1 MRLFSR
7 RPALLGALLGWLL
20 LAGNSQADSLQPTHE
35 FTLDNGLRVIV
46 REDHRAPVVVSQL
59 WYRVGSSDEPPGLTG
74 ISHALE
80 HMMFKGSERVA
91 PGQASRL
98 LSQLGAQENAFTSRD
113 YTAYYQIIGRDQLA
127 IALELEAERMHRLSL
142 PEDEFLREMEVI
154 REERRLRVDD
164 NPNGLAWERFSTQA
178 WMASP
183 YGQPVIGW
191 MHDIERLTIDDLRY
205 WYQRHYRPANAL
217 LVVVGD
223 VTLDEVRGLAERY
236 FGPVPGTPAPPRKAA
251 LELPGGGERFIQL
264 RPGVQLPT
272 LLMAFNVPGLQ
283 TAAEPWEAD
292 ALRLLAAVLDGGYG
306 SRLISRL
313 ERGTQ
318 QATRIGASYDGFT
331 RGDSLFVFSGIPNN
345 TRGVDLD
352 QLEQALWQQI
362 EELQNQPPAE
372 AELQRA
378 RTRMQAS
385 QVYARDS
392 ISQQATQ
399 IGQLE
404 SIGLSWQLID
414 SDAERL
420 AQISPE
426 QVSEVARRYLQ
437 RERLTRAHVLPD
449 QENQP

>member
-1 MRLFSR
+1 MTRLF
-7 RPALLGALLGWLL
+7 WLL
-20 LAGNSQADSLQPTHE
+20 YI
-35 FTLDNGLRVIV
+35 R
-46 REDHRAPVVVSQL
+46 RYDHSAYP
-59 WYRVGSSDEPPGLTG
+59 
-74 ISHALE
+74 
-80 HMMFKGSERVA
+80 
-91 PGQASRL
+91 ASC
-98 LSQLGAQENAFTSRD
+98 
-113 YTAYYQIIGRDQLA
+113 
-127 IALELEAERMHRLSL
+127 
-142 PEDEFLREMEVI
+142 I
-154 REERRLRVDD
+154 RCC
-164 NPNGLAWERFSTQA
+164 T
-178 WMASP
+178 
-183 YGQPVIGW
+183 
-191 MHDIERLTIDDLRY
+191 
-205 WYQRHYRPANAL
+205 
-217 LVVVGD
+217 
-223 VTLDEVRGLAERY
+223 Y
-236 FGPVPGTPAPPRKAA
+236 F
-251 LELPGGGERFIQL
+251 
-264 RPGVQLPT
+264 
-272 LLMAFNVPGLQ
+272 

-313 ERGTQ
+313 ERGSQ
-318 QATRIGASYDGFT
+318 LATRIGASYDGFT